1 LGELILDFN
10 LFIQLLERMALIA
23 LAAYIYNQTHLF
35 RNMVKDKLALRDKAG
50 MVLFFSTLAIIGT
63 YTGVGVEPYAI
74 ANTRPIGAFIAGYMG
89 GPAVGLLVGGIAGG
103 HRYFMGGFT
112 ATACAVATI
121 VESLMGSVARKY
133 SKDRELSVWT
143 GFAGAVI
150 AEILQMLIVITVARP
165 LEASIDLVSL
175 IGLPMITIN
184 SLGVVVFI
192 LILKNAKDDIARIG
206 AVQSQKVLNIAGR
219 TINYLRNGLNRNT
232 AEHVAEI
239 ICEIGEV
246 EAAFVADGKELLAYN
261 GDLKNEER
269 LNKNLM
275 EYYKDPGFGTLSF
288 VSGGKKVLFYCVPI
302 YGIDFNFEG
311 VIGHQLKSEKLLGDK
326 RFANYAK
333 ELSGL
338 LSTQMEI
345 HKLNVLAQEAHVAEY
360 RALRAQIEPH
370 FLFNA
375 LNTIAS
381 FCRTNPTRAREL
393 IIELSNYF
401 RQTLNRQ
408 EDFITMER
416 EINFLNSYLSI
427 EKARFGERL
436 IVNIDIPDEL
446 ENAKM
451 PAFIL
456 QPLVENSIKHGILPR
471 AEGGTVTIKAE
482 SREDI
487 IGFSVVDDGVGM
499 NMEKIEEVTTFWPGI
514 GLDNVNERLK
524 IIYPDFNGLEISSR
538 PGAGTKV
545 SFKMN
550 REVMEANE

>member
-1 LGELILDFN
+1 
-10 LFIQLLERMALIA
+10 MALIA

-50 MVLFFSTLAIIGT
+50 MVFFFSTLAIIGT

-74 ANTRPIGAFIAGYMG
+74 ANTRPIGAFVAGYMG
-89 GPAVGLLVGGIAGG
+89 GPAVGILVGAIAGG
-103 HRYFMGGFT
+103 HRYSLGGFT

-121 VESLMGSVARKY
+121 VESLVGSAARKY
-133 SKDRELSVWT
+133 SKDRGLSVWT

-150 AEILQMLIVITVARP
+150 AEVLQMLMVITIARP
-165 LEASIDLVSL
+165 IEASIELVSL
-175 IGLPMITIN
+175 IGLPMIIIN
-184 SLGVVVFI
+184 SLGVAVFI

-219 TINYLRNGLNRNT
+219 TVNYLRNGLDRDT
-232 AEHVAEI
+232 AGHVAEI

-246 EAAFVADGKELLAYN
+246 EAAFVADRKELLAYN
-261 GDLKNEER
+261 GDPRNEGKLK
-269 LNKNLM
+269 KNLAD
-275 EYYKDPGFGTLSF
+275 YYKDPGFGTLSF
-288 VSGGKKVLFYCVPI
+288 AGGGKMVLFYCVPI
-302 YGIDFNFEG
+302 YGVDFNFEG
-311 VIGHQLKSEKLLGDK
+311 VIGHQLKSEKILRD
-326 RFANYAK
+326 RCFANYAK

-338 LSTQMEI
+338 LSIQMEI

-381 FCRTNPTRAREL
+381 FCRTNPVRAREL

-401 RQTLNRQ
+401 RQTLDRR

-427 EKARFGERL
+427 EKARFGDRL
-436 IVNIDIPDEL
+436 TVNIDIPDEL
-446 ENAKM
+446 ENTKM

-482 SREDI
+482 SQEDI
-487 IGFSVVDDGVGM
+487 IEFSVLDDGIGM
-499 NMEKIEEVTTFWPGI
+499 NVEKLQEITTFWPGI

-524 IIYPDFNGLEISSR
+524 IIYPDFNGLEISSAL
-538 PGAGTKV
+538 GAGTKV
-545 SFKMN
+545 SFKMKK
-550 REVMEANE
+550 EVMETNE